1 MNPDTNPHLMRH
13 AIRTLAEQLLAAGVT
28 TVSVQHLL
36 DIVNTVDDIEGV
48 KHEAVKHQSQR
59 A

>member
-1 MNPDTNPHLMRH
+1 MNPDTNPYLMRH

-36 DIVNTVDDIEGV
+36 DIVNTVDDMEQGV
-48 KHEAVKHQSQR
+48 TDDTAVN
-59 A
+59 